1 MTTATAEPGGSSV
14 VGALPSCPGGSP
26 TPQKI
31 WGWNRSRGARLV
43 LGGAQPPPARPPQ
56 GLLPALVAFF
66 SLKSRN
72 FQPGLGLES
81 CGVVTNPQT
90 SAGGDGGESPAPG
103 PPQVPRAPLVLRAE
117 PAPGRGA
124 APPALPVP
132 PQAPLLHPTLAG
144 SAPWPPQL
152 SAEVFFL
159 PLFSFPIPPGARF
172 APRTGVGGTAGAGQD
187 SLGRAVP
194 PPAPQSRTLQDP
206 NGPKTPP

>member
-1 MTTATAEPGGSSV
+1 MPTATAEPGGSSV

-159 PLFSFPIPPGARF
+159 PLFSFPPPSRSSLCSQD
-172 APRTGVGGTAGAGQD
+172 RGGRH
-187 SLGRAVP
+187 SRGRAGLAGTSRP
-194 PPAPQSRTLQDP
+194 PPSSTKQDP
-206 NGPKTPP
+206 KGSKQP